1 MKRNNNLARYF
12 AVAAGIAALCGT
24 SAFAETRHRDETR
37 GDNNRSTHVERS
49 TGEHGSSNRDHA
61 NTQPQSPNNFNRDRV
76 NNERSSNWNR
86 ENRENRDNRNFE
98 QRNFDRNRVESNA
111 YRDHGRTESYRG
123 PRIESHRNYGNY
135 ERGGRS
141 GYFYHGRLERYE
153 PWRGGFRI
161 WLGGA
166 PYPFWVP
173 EAYFRSHGF
182 RVGISIGLGGFY
194 NPLGYYDYDPYYYD
208 SPYYG
213 STVSSGDLRGVVE
226 NVDWRRGTLV
236 LRDDVSGNFVTVQMR
251 GRDRMLDS
259 LRQGDYVVLQGDW
272 VRGGLFEAYRAD
284 LLDGRDYRDG
294 RY

>member
-1 MKRNNNLARYF
+1 VKRNNNLARYF

-24 SAFAETRHRDETR
+24 SAFAETRHHDETR
-37 GDNNRSTHVERS
+37 GDHNRSTHVERS
-49 TGEHGSSNRDHA
+49 DRGGSHEQQRSNE
-61 NTQPQSPNNFNRDRV
+61 NWNRDRV
-76 NNERSSNWNR
+76 NTERNGSNWNH
-86 ENRENRDNRNFE
+86 ENRDN
-98 QRNFDRNRVESNA
+98 RNFDRNRVESNA
-111 YRDHGRTESYRG
+111 YRDHGRVESYRAPRVESYRG
-123 PRIESHRNYGNY
+123 SRYGNY
-135 ERGGRS
+135 TRGGRS

-153 PWRGGFRI
+153 PWHGGFRI

-194 NPLGYYDYDPYYYD
+194 NPLGYYDYDPYYNYND
-208 SPYYG
+208 GYYG
-213 STVSSGDLRGVVE
+213 STVTSGDLRGVVE
-226 NVDWRRGTLV
+226 SVDWRRGNLV

-272 VRGGLFEAYRAD
+272 VRGGIFEAYRAD